1 LRGQRGRRLTGRG
14 GASNGDG
21 ERWGQLRP
29 EVAGLV
35 GEQHGVTMVLVEDG
49 ARRSRPEA
57 GCRRGGALA
66 AKKTAPAVRCSAQ
79 SCKADGDAAR
89 PRSWRRPEAVR
100 HEADGSADRR
110 QGGCRWRSG
119 QRKGVRH
126 GMALED
132 GMRWNSEEEAWSTG
146 GNHGKA
152 AAHNMNSTWKQVEE
166 SEREDKEEAA
176 HNGKTWSE
184 AKHRKWA
191 APWHACR

>member
-1 LRGQRGRRLTGRG
+1 VHKVKENTPFGKYANVAWAEWAERACGVLWAKRSDHTSFLKFCPTGPDRGEKEVGRG
-14 GASNGDG
+14 
-21 ERWGQLRP
+21 W
-29 EVAGLV
+29 AGKRIR
-35 GEQHGVTMVLVEDG
+35 EE
-49 ARRSRPEA
+49 
-57 GCRRGGALA
+57 
-66 AKKTAPAVRCSAQ
+66 
-79 SCKADGDAAR
+79 AR
-89 PRSWRRPEAVR
+89 PKSRKRVSELKL
-100 HEADGSADRR
+100 DGM
-110 QGGCRWRSG
+110 RW
-119 QRKGVRH
+119 RKGVRH